1 MTRNWLQ
8 ALAVVLVTGVIVFA
22 LGWGLLTWQTA
33 STRFLEPA
41 PMTTAAPATVDQ
53 GNALDAA
60 LDGALDGG
68 GTVTTNALGNQ
79 METQRKRAADGL
91 VDGFMKLM
99 IITTAVALGWTLLAW
114 SQVSKVG
121 RPETQRTA
129 QGVWLVGYLVVTVAA
144 AILLWLTFNRQG
156 PASEATATATGTTTS
171 QGSTPRSRST
181 VAGWPPMVTTGAL
194 RARCTG
200 LRTPASVTR
209 VIPAKAMRATRDP
222 SMPSPTR

>member
-8 ALAVVLVTGVIVFA
+8 ALAVVLVTGVVVFA

-114 SQVSKVG
+114 AQVSKVG
-121 RPETQRTA
+121 RPETQRNA

-144 AILLWLTFNRQG
+144 AVLLWLTFNRQG
-156 PASEATATATGTTTS
+156 PAAEATATATGGFIA
-171 QGSTPRSRST
+171 GSIVLTWLSYYVSTALAAPAVLRASVPMATVLIPIGRSR
-181 VAGWPPMVTTGAL
+181 
-194 RARCTG
+194 
-200 LRTPASVTR
+200 
-209 VIPAKAMRATRDP
+209 
-222 SMPSPTR
+222 

>member
-8 ALAVVLVTGVIVFA
+8 ALAVVLVTGVVVFA
-22 LGWGLLTWQTA
+22 LGWGLLTWQMA

-60 LDGALDGG
+60 LDGALDGD

-99 IITTAVALGWTLLAW
+99 IITTAVALSWTLLAW

-156 PASEATATATGTTTS
+156 PAAEATATATGGFIAGGIILS
-171 QGSTPRSRST
+171 WLCYYVSTALGAPAVLRASVPMATVLIPIGRSR
-181 VAGWPPMVTTGAL
+181 
-194 RARCTG
+194 
-200 LRTPASVTR
+200 
-209 VIPAKAMRATRDP
+209 
-222 SMPSPTR
+222 

>member
-8 ALAVVLVTGVIVFA
+8 ALAVVLITGVIVFA

-41 PMTTAAPATVDQ
+41 PMTTSAPATVDQ

-114 SQVSKVG
+114 GQVSKVG

-156 PASEATATATGTTTS
+156 PAAEATATATG
-171 QGSTPRSRST
+171 GFI
-181 VAGWPPMVTTGAL
+181 AGGIVLTWL
-194 RARCTG
+194 
-200 LRTPASVTR
+200 SY
-209 VIPAKAMRATRDP
+209 
-222 SMPSPTR
+222 

>member
-41 PMTTAAPATVDQ
+41 PMTTSAPATVDQ

-144 AILLWLTFNRQG
+144 AVLLWLTFNRQG
-156 PASEATATATGTTTS
+156 PATEATATATGGFIAGGIILTWLS
-171 QGSTPRSRST
+171 YYGSTALAAPAVLRASVPMATALIPIGRSR
-181 VAGWPPMVTTGAL
+181 
-194 RARCTG
+194 
-200 LRTPASVTR
+200 
-209 VIPAKAMRATRDP
+209 
-222 SMPSPTR
+222 